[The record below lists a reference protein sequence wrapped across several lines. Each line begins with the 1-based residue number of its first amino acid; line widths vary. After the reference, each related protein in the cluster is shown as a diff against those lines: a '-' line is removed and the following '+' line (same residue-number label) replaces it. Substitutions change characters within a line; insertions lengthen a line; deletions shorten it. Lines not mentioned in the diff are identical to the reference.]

1 MQDKLSY
8 ILLTLLTL
16 YIPLKSNAWG
26 AEGHKMTASIAYQF
40 LDKSVKDSVDKYLAG
55 TSIEEASVWMDVIR
69 SDHSFDYM
77 KPMHYVNVEKGEQY
91 KQATGDNIIN
101 EITDVAKRFSDH
113 SRRTKESDK
122 TDLEI
127 LIHLVG
133 DMHQPLHVGYG
144 KDKGGNTV
152 QVTFFEKGTNLHK
165 LWDSEMIQKS
175 GIRKEDCL
183 KLMSKY
189 SKAEIEETDLLKW
202 MEQSRAYL
210 PAVYN
215 FSDNR
220 LSQEYLDNNIPIVE
234 KQILFSGLRLA
245 HLLNTIFKK

>member
-113 SRRTKESDK
+113 SRRTK
-122 TDLEI
+122 
-127 LIHLVG
+127 
-133 DMHQPLHVGYG
+133 
-144 KDKGGNTV
+144 
-152 QVTFFEKGTNLHK
+152 
-165 LWDSEMIQKS
+165 
-175 GIRKEDCL
+175 
-183 KLMSKY
+183 
-189 SKAEIEETDLLKW
+189 KATRPTWK
-202 MEQSRAYL
+202 
-210 PAVYN
+210 
-215 FSDNR
+215 F
-220 LSQEYLDNNIPIVE
+220 
-234 KQILFSGLRLA
+234 
-245 HLLNTIFKK
+245 

>member
-1 MQDKLSY
+1 M
-8 ILLTLLTL
+8 I
-16 YIPLKSNAWG
+16 
-26 AEGHKMTASIAYQF
+26 ASIAYQF

-77 KPMHYVNVEKGEQY
+77 KPMHYLNVEKGEQY

-101 EITDVAKRFSDH
+101 ELTDVAQRLRDNK
-113 SRRTKESDK
+113 SRTQWGVKG
-122 TDLEI
+122 DLEI

-133 DMHQPLHVGYG
+133 DLHQPLHVGYG

-175 GIRKEDCL
+175 GITKEDCL
-183 KLMSKY
+183 KLMPKY
-189 SKAEIEETDLLKW
+189 SKQEIEETDLLKW

-220 LSQEYLDNNIPIVE
+220 LSQEYLDKNIPIVE

>member
-1 MQDKLSY
+1 
-8 ILLTLLTL
+8 
-16 YIPLKSNAWG
+16 
-26 AEGHKMTASIAYQF
+26 
-40 LDKSVKDSVDKYLAG
+40 
-55 TSIEEASVWMDVIR
+55 
-69 SDHSFDYM
+69 
-77 KPMHYVNVEKGEQY
+77 
-91 KQATGDNIIN
+91 
-101 EITDVAKRFSDH
+101 
-113 SRRTKESDK
+113 
-122 TDLEI
+122 
-127 LIHLVG
+127 
-133 DMHQPLHVGYG
+133 MHQPLHVGYG

-234 KQILFSGLRLA
+234 NKFCSVG
-245 HLLNTIFKK
+245 